1 MTESA
6 ATDWKAD
13 VREAARL
20 LIRRSWLLGL
30 APLIAAGLTAL
41 VLALQPARYSTHA
54 LVAGGAQVPREAVA
68 ALAASTEM
76 ERRLVGGLG
85 DITTVDIPAVL
96 GAGTLEALD
105 GGLTRME
112 MITASAPQTVSLTR
126 AWATELVALIA
137 ETYPDRTGGG
147 GENTPRVVSLPEG
160 ASRVDTRCVPK
171 VVTAA
176 VLGLLAGAI
185 VVLSYRVAEPLPQG
199 DQP

>member
-20 LIRRSWLLGL
+20 VIRRGWLLGL
-30 APLIAAGLTAL
+30 APLIAAGLAAL
-41 VLALQPARYSTHA
+41 VLAMQPARYSANA
-54 LVAGGAQVPREAVA
+54 LVAGGAQVPRDAVA
-68 ALAASTEM
+68 ALAASAEM

-147 GENTPRVVSLPEG
+147 GGNAPRVVSLPDG
-160 ASRVDTRCVPK
+160 ASRVDTRFVPK
-171 VVTAA
+171 LVTAA
-176 VLGLLAGAI
+176 VLGLLAGAV
-185 VVLSYRVAEPLPQG
+185 VVLSYRVAAPLPQG

>member
-41 VLALQPARYSTHA
+41 VLALQPAHYSANA

-68 ALAASTEM
+68 ALAASAEM

-85 DITTVDIPAVL
+85 DITTVDIPAAL

-112 MITASAPQTVSLTR
+112 MITASAPQSVSLTR

-137 ETYPDRTGGG
+137 ETYPDRAGGG
-147 GENTPRVVSLPEG
+147 GENTPRVVSLPDG
-160 ASRVDTRCVPK
+160 ASRVDTGFVPK

-176 VLGLLAGAI
+176 VLGLLAG
-185 VVLSYRVAEPLPQG
+185 VVVILSYRVAETLL
-199 DQP
+199 

>member
-20 LIRRSWLLGL
+20 LIRRSWLVGL

-41 VLALQPARYSTHA
+41 VLALQPARYSA
-54 LVAGGAQVPREAVA
+54 NAIVAGGAQVPREAVA
-68 ALAASTEM
+68 ALAASAEM
-76 ERRLVGGLG
+76 ERRLAARLEPSDAE
-85 DITTVDIPAVL
+85 DIAAALRT
-96 GAGTLEALD
+96 GTLEALD
-105 GGLTRME
+105 GGLTRIE
-112 MITASAPQTVSLTR
+112 MSTASASQAVRLTR

-147 GENTPRVVSLPEG
+147 GENTPRVVSLPDR
-160 ASRVDTRCVPK
+160 ANRVDTRFVPK

-176 VLGLLAGAI
+176 VLGLLAGVI
-185 VVLSYRVAEPLPQG
+185 VILSYRVAEPLP
-199 DQP
+199 